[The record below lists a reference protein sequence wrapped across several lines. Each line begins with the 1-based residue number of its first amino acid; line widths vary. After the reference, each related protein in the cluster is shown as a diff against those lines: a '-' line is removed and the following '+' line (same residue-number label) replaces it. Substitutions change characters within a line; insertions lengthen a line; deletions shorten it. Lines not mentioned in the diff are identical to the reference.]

1 MAPYRKEKFIKVCSI
16 IGAHLVN
23 APYTFM
29 MIYGNL
35 SAYMDSYFHFAC
47 APRCTDIDTSW
58 FLSTAMIMVWPG
70 AIVSKYFT
78 DRMGLRLTGL
88 VIVVINNAAVFASAW
103 TVHLSVAW
111 TTILFAGSMGFFQ
124 GVSSVLSFQAL
135 ADWAPN
141 YATLFISTT
150 LAGPSLVGMVENQII
165 TYVVNPENL
174 KPSAIEGSRTY
185 FSQPEILGR
194 LPSAIIVYSAMTL
207 GLQCLGYLMLS
218 PPPTTPK
225 RSHTENG
232 KAIDHESS
240 AHNNVEKDDRTD
252 GIKLDSAD
260 GIKLD
265 PVGGIKLDPVD
276 SIKLDAV
283 GGIKLDPVDSIK
295 LDPVG
300 GIKLDPSDCIK
311 LDRADRIKL
320 DRADCIKLD
329 PSDCI
334 KLDRADC
341 IKLDRADSFKFDPS
355 AANNCKNGLKRLH
368 SHDVPNSLNPQ
379 SSANGP
385 CDDGHEI
392 ISLKESAHPEQYE
405 DQRISLTPSEALK
418 KPNFYAVFSYGLASV
433 YSVVLKSNFYKQF
446 ALLYIHN
453 DTFLTTVGTLSLCL
467 DIVVRIGFGF
477 VLNRKYITTQ
487 DALVLCLSVNCVLC
501 IFWYFVPQLSG
512 WLYLVHQLAMTI
524 VQTPYSLL
532 LPVACLDYFGP
543 AHFST
548 IFALAL
554 TCRFIMG
561 VLSALIILPL
571 LHALGWFWLFSTA
584 AFLCA
589 VSLVMV
595 VCADLRPLQKPTV
608 PLKK

>member
-1 MAPYRKEKFIKVCSI
+1 MAPYRKETFIKVCSI

-47 APRCTDIDTSW
+47 APKCTDIDTSW
-58 FLSTAMIMVWPG
+58 FLASAMILVWPG
-70 AIVSKYFT
+70 SIVSKILT
-78 DRMGLRLTGL
+78 DRLGFRLTGL
-88 VIVVINNAAVFASAW
+88 AIMVVNNAAVIASAW
-103 TVHLSVAW
+103 TVQISVAW
-111 TTILFAGSMGFFQ
+111 TTILFGGTMGFFQ

-174 KPSAIEGSRTY
+174 KPDAIEGSRTY

-194 LPSAIIVYSAMTL
+194 FPRAIIVYAAMTL

-218 PPPTTPK
+218 PPPKTPK
-225 RSHTENG
+225 RSHTENY
-232 KAIDHESS
+232 KAIDNES
-240 AHNNVEKDDRTD
+240 AADNNVENDDRTD
-252 GIKLDSAD
+252 GIN
-260 GIKLD
+260 
-265 PVGGIKLDPVD
+265 
-276 SIKLDAV
+276 
-283 GGIKLDPVDSIK
+283 
-295 LDPVG
+295 
-300 GIKLDPSDCIK
+300 
-311 LDRADRIKL
+311 LDRA
-320 DRADCIKLD
+320 
-329 PSDCI
+329 
-334 KLDRADC
+334 
-341 IKLDRADSFKFDPS
+341 
-355 AANNCKNGLKRLH
+355 AANDCKNGLKRLH

-379 SSANGP
+379 SSANGLSA
-385 CDDGHEI
+385 DDPET
-392 ISLKESAHPEQYE
+392 ISLKESAHPERYE

-418 KPNFYAVFSYGLASV
+418 KPNFYAIFSYGLASV
-433 YSVVLKSNFYKQF
+433 YSIVLKANFYKQF

-453 DTFLTTVGTLSLCL
+453 DTFLTTVGTIFLCL
-467 DIVVRIGFGF
+467 DIAVRVGFGF

-512 WLYLVHQLAMTI
+512 WLYLFHQMGMAF

-548 IFALAL
+548 IFAISL
-554 TCRFIMG
+554 TCRAMMG
-561 VLSALIILPL
+561 VLSALIFLPL
-571 LHALGWFWLFSTA
+571 LHAVGWFWLFSTA
-584 AFLCA
+584 AFPCA

-595 VCADLRPLQKPTV
+595 VCADLRPLRQPTV
-608 PLKK
+608 